1 MLNKKKTDE
10 FVFHYDDLV
19 VRSLNNI
26 INGYIENGVNSI
38 DIVGKDFDFQFKL
51 NYNDKGYEVLQFVRK
66 DKNE

>member
-1 MLNKKKTDE
+1 MLKMKKNDE

-38 DIVGKDFDFQFKL
+38 DIVGNDFDFQFKL
-51 NYNDKGYEVLQFVRK
+51 NYNEKGYQVLQFIRK
-66 DKNE
+66 EKNE